1 MSRRCSPTSSGTRN
15 RPSCAPPPR
24 RCTSSRASRASLTSR
39 SCPRGAD
46 PLEELRASRPSRF
59 AAWSPL
65 NRAAYLEM
73 VTLLSPYLLAAQGD
87 RMSLAH
93 GVESRY
99 PFLDHRLF
107 EFAARLPTSSKLR
120 GLREKAILR
129 RWARDQVPAEV
140 QQRPKQPYRAPD
152 IPAFFSPEPVEYV
165 RELLNDPNLARSG
178 MFEPRAVAGLMRRCQ
193 AGVATGGREIQ
204 ALFPVGSAALWY
216 RQLMADAAHV
226 PPRG

>member
-1 MSRRCSPTSSGTRN
+1 M
-15 RPSCAPPPR
+15 
-24 RCTSSRASRASLTSR
+24 
-39 SCPRGAD
+39 
-46 PLEELRASRPSRF
+46 EELRASLPSRF

-107 EFAARLPTSSKLR
+107 EFAASLPTSSKLR
-120 GLREKAILR
+120 GFREKAILR
-129 RWARDQVPAEV
+129 RWAQDQVPAEV

-152 IPAFFSPEPVEYV
+152 IPAFFTPEPVEYV
-165 RELLNDPNLARSG
+165 REILHEANLARSG

-193 AGVATGGREIQ
+193 AGVATGFRENQ
-204 ALFPVGSAALWY
+204 ALVAIVSAELWY
-216 RQLMADAAHV
+216 RQFFTDAAQIRPGRLPV
-226 PPRG
+226 PDVALADGVTAPA